1 MNSYNIS
8 SAEEAAKLL
17 DYIHLQIDRIWDMLY
32 ENSEAELTTLY
43 NVHLKEQL
51 RELHKE
57 WDDVSVIYEEFLKQ
71 NTGGTPYEQQ

>member
-17 DYIHLQIDRIWDMLY
+17 DYIHLQIDRVWGMIY
-32 ENSEAELTTLY
+32 KSSESELVTLC
-43 NVHLKEQL
+43 NTHLEEEL

-57 WDDVSVIYEEFLKQ
+57 WNDVSAIYEELLLGKD
-71 NTGGTPYEQQ
+71 T